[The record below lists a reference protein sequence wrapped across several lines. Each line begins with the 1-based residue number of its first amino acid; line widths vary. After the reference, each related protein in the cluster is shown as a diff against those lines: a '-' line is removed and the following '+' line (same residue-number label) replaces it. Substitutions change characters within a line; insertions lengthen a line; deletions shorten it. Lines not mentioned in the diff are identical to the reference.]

1 LSRKDAELEMS
12 NITRFRVRYQEAGG
26 IQLARLFST
35 DLEKGQPCGRE
46 ECQPCGRL
54 DDEKI
59 PNCKQASI
67 LYESSCQICNKDTKG
82 KEEASGRMGIYY
94 GETSRS
100 LFERSKEHFKDAAD
114 FSEKAKFKF
123 RIVGSFKNCQTRQVS
138 EAVMIHYSK
147 DILLNSKNEYNS
159 NCLTRLTIDEN
170 KFEKKPRE
178 RLEAMVEAKKKE
190 AWEQFKNRKRKEGFL
205 KRKKEE
211 EIPESTRS
219 KKPRWSTGDQEPATP
234 TLNTGEESGGGQE
247 EMADDL
253 GICLERMEGMC
264 MRAEETTRI

>member
-1 LSRKDAELEMS
+1 MFIPSTKNGTLIKALKDAELEMS

-26 IQLARLFST
+26 TQLARLFST
-35 DLEKGQPCGRE
+35 DLGKGQSFVRE
-46 ECQPCGRL
+46 ECQPYGRL

-114 FSEKAKFKF
+114 FSEGSHIIKHWLTSHEEEEKCPDFKF
-123 RIVGSFKNCQTRQVS
+123 RIVGRQVS

-159 NCLTRLTIDEN
+159 NCLTRLTVDEN
-170 KFEKKPRE
+170 KFEKKTRE
-178 RLEAMVEAKKKE
+178 RLEAIDEAKEKE
-190 AWEQFKNRKRKEGFL
+190 AWEKFKNRKRKEGFL
-205 KRKKEE
+205 KRKKEG
-211 EIPESTRS
+211 TRS
-219 KKPRWSTGDQEPATP
+219 LPPLP
-234 TLNTGEESGGGQE
+234 
-247 EMADDL
+247 
-253 GICLERMEGMC
+253 
-264 MRAEETTRI
+264 